1 MPGKRKNMH
10 KMLTGW
16 TFCKCMRT
24 KFLATP
30 AKSDVR
36 YMQEDT
42 SGDDDDDDEYVFALL
57 AGIMEER

>member
-1 MPGKRKNMH
+1 
-10 KMLTGW
+10 
-16 TFCKCMRT
+16 MRT